1 MDTPGCERRGLVAN
15 ANRARR
21 AAVLACLLLATWI
34 AMILSGSFIGMV
46 TAEYTNFVHGHEP
59 FSANGANPDV
69 AVHFVSGWWNAIR
82 DLARTY
88 AGEDPPRSL
97 SWIVWLATTCA
108 LVGGVLLSAPL
119 VGLRARAESGVPLR
133 WAIAGGGV
141 LGGSLGVGVVLVLID
156 LPRIAVRWNGGQDPL
171 GALPI
176 AMVPVTL
183 LIAWIGTG
191 LVWSWALQNA
201 GKGPDP
207 NRIGRFVRWL
217 FAGTCV
223 ELVIAAPTF
232 AVAARRDS
240 CFCSWM
246 SWWSILI
253 GTVTLTVLGGPML
266 LLMLTRRAR
275 LGWIRRACGNCGY
288 PVRTGSHVC
297 PECGAG
303 IRGNAPASLPA

>member
-1 MDTPGCERRGLVAN
+1 MDTLRGESGGLVAN
-15 ANRARR
+15 ANGARR
-21 AAVLACLLLATWI
+21 AMVLVCLLLATWI
-34 AMILSGSFIGMV
+34 AMILVGSFIGMV
-46 TAEYTNFVHGHEP
+46 TLEYTNFVHGHGP
-59 FSANGANPDV
+59 FDATGTNRDV
-69 AVHFVSGWWNAIR
+69 AVHFVSGWWDAICS
-82 DLARTY
+82 LARTY
-88 AGEDPPRSL
+88 SFEFSARSET
-97 SWIVWLATTCA
+97 WIVWLATICA
-108 LVGGVLLSAPL
+108 LVGCVSLSAPL
-119 VGLRARAESGVPLR
+119 VGLRARAESGVPLS

-156 LPRIAVRWNGGQDPL
+156 LPRIAAWEAGHSLTGG
-171 GALPI
+171 
-176 AMVPVTL
+176 MVFVTS

-191 LVWSWALQNA
+191 VIWSWALQNA
-201 GKGPDP
+201 GKGPNP

-223 ELVIAAPTF
+223 ELAIAAPTF

-240 CFCSWM
+240 CFCGWM

-288 PVRTGSHVC
+288 PVRTGAHMC